1 MAIASDVEIA
11 QAADLK
17 PIAEVAGELGLE
29 PDEIEPYGRFKAKVG
44 LEALQRRSSDEDG
57 RLILVTAMTPTPLGE
72 GKTLTTV
79 GLGQAFARMGKRSV
93 ICLREPSLGPVFGVK
108 GGAAGG
114 GKAQV
119 LPMDEINLHF
129 TGDIHAV
136 TSAHNLLSALLD
148 AHVFHGNGLDLDINQ
163 ITWKR
168 VMDMNDR
175 ALRNIVVGLGG
186 KSHGAPRQDGFMITA
201 ASEIMALL
209 CLASDPVD
217 LKERISRIVVG
228 YTRRGAPVTA
238 GDLDASGAMAL
249 LLKDALKPNLVQ
261 TLEGSP
267 AFIHGGP
274 FGNIAHGTNSI
285 IADRLALKL
294 GDLVVTE
301 AGFGADLGAEKFFN
315 ITARA
320 AGFTV
325 HAVVLVATIRALKL
339 HGGVPFDKKVLA
351 REDVGAV
358 DEGFANLEAH
368 IENLGRFGVPVVVAV
383 NRFASDTDAE
393 VERVKARAAD
403 MGAPC
408 GVHEFHG
415 KGSEG
420 SLEVA
425 EMADDLAR
433 PADKPQTPLYPL
445 DMPLRQ
451 KIETIAKKVYGAG
464 AAAFETAAARSLE
477 RLETL
482 GYGALPV
489 CIAKTQAS
497 LGRELRVGQPQAS
510 GPAQGVHD
518 ECPGRLCLGRGGVR
532 RGDFGQHHADARPR
546 ENPRR
551 RGDGYR
557 LGREDHGAVLTR
569 SLK

>member
-497 LGRELRVGQPQAS
+497 LSDNPKL
-510 GPAQGVHD
+510 
-518 ECPGRLCLGRGGVR
+518 LGRPRGFTMNVR
-532 RGDFGQHHADARPR
+532 DAYVSAGAGFVVAISGNIMQMP
-546 ENPRR
+546 
-551 RGDGYR
+551 GLGKTSAVAGMDIDSDGKITG
-557 LGREDHGAVLTR
+557 LF
-569 SLK
+569 

>member
-1 MAIASDVEIA
+1 MTIASDVEIA
-11 QAADLK
+11 QAAQLK
-17 PIAEVAGELGLE
+17 PIAEVARELGLG

-44 LEALQRRSSDEDG
+44 QEALQRRSGDKDG

-148 AHVFHGNGLDLDINQ
+148 AHVFHGNGLELDINQ

-186 KSHGAPRQDGFMITA
+186 KSHGVPRQDGFMITA

-339 HGGVPFDKKVLA
+339 HGGVPFDKKILA
-351 REDVGAV
+351 KEDVGAV
-358 DEGFANLEAH
+358 DEGFVNLEAH

-425 EMADDLAR
+425 EMANDLAR
-433 PADKPQTPLYPL
+433 STKKPQTPLYPL

-451 KIETIAKKVYGAG
+451 KIETIATKVYGAG
-464 AAAFETAAARSLE
+464 AAAFETAATRNLE
-477 RLETL
+477 RLEAL

-497 LGRELRVGQPQAS
+497 LSDNPKL
-510 GPAQGVHD
+510 
-518 ECPGRLCLGRGGVR
+518 LGRPRGFTMNVR
-532 RGDFGQHHADARPR
+532 DAYVSAGAGFVVATSGNIMQMPGLG
-546 ENPRR
+546 EIPAAA
-551 RGDGYR
+551 GMDIDSDGKITG
-557 LGREDHGAVLTR
+557 LF
-569 SLK
+569 

>member
-420 SLEVA
+420 NLEVA

-497 LGRELRVGQPQAS
+497 LSDNPKL
-510 GPAQGVHD
+510 
-518 ECPGRLCLGRGGVR
+518 LGRPRGFTMNVR
-532 RGDFGQHHADARPR
+532 DAYVSAGAGFVVAISGNIMQMPGLGKT
-546 ENPRR
+546 PAAA
-551 RGDGYR
+551 GMDIDSDGKITG
-557 LGREDHGAVLTR
+557 LF
-569 SLK
+569 

>member
-11 QAADLK
+11 QAAQLK
-17 PIAEVAGELGLE
+17 PIAEVAGELGLG
-29 PDEIEPYGRFKAKVG
+29 PNEIEPYGRFKAKVG

-168 VMDMNDR
+168 VLDMNDR
-175 ALRNIVVGLGG
+175 ALRNTVVGLGG
-186 KSHGAPRQDGFMITA
+186 KAHGVPRQDGFMITA
-201 ASEIMALL
+201 ASEVMALL
-209 CLASDPVD
+209 CLAGDPVD
-217 LKERISRIVVG
+217 LKKRISRIVVG

-238 GDLDASGAMAL
+238 GDLKASGAMAL

-301 AGFGADLGAEKFFN
+301 VGFGADLGAEKFFN
-315 ITARA
+315 ITARV

-325 HAVVLVATIRALKL
+325 HAVVLVATVRALKL

-351 REDVGAV
+351 KEDVGAV

-393 VERVKARAAD
+393 VKRVKARAAD

-433 PADKPQTPLYPL
+433 STKKPQTPLYPL

-451 KIETIAKKVYGAG
+451 KIETIATKVYGAG
-464 AAAFETAAARSLE
+464 AAAFEATATRNLE
-477 RLETL
+477 RLEAL

-497 LGRELRVGQPQAS
+497 LSDNPKL
-510 GPAQGVHD
+510 
-518 ECPGRLCLGRGGVR
+518 LGRP
-532 RGDFGQHHADARPR
+532 RGFTMNIRDAYVSAGAGFVVATSGSVMQMPGLGKS
-546 ENPRR
+546 PAAT
-551 RGDGYR
+551 GMDIDSDGKITG
-557 LGREDHGAVLTR
+557 LF
-569 SLK
+569 

>member
-497 LGRELRVGQPQAS
+497 LSDNPKL
-510 GPAQGVHD
+510 
-518 ECPGRLCLGRGGVR
+518 LGRPRGFTMNVR
-532 RGDFGQHHADARPR
+532 DAYVSAGAGFVVAISGNIMQMPGLGKT
-546 ENPRR
+546 PAAA
-551 RGDGYR
+551 GMDIDSDGKITG
-557 LGREDHGAVLTR
+557 LF
-569 SLK
+569 

>member
-11 QAADLK
+11 QAAKLK
-17 PIAEVAGELGLE
+17 PIAEVAGELGLG

-44 LEALQRRSSDEDG
+44 LEALQRRSGVEDG

-136 TSAHNLLSALLD
+136 TSAHNLLSAMLD
-148 AHVFHGNGLDLDINQ
+148 AHIFHGNGLDLDINQ

-175 ALRNIVVGLGG
+175 ALRNTVVGLGG
-186 KSHGAPRQDGFMITA
+186 KAHGVPRQDGFMITA

-209 CLASDPVD
+209 CLAGDPVD
-217 LKERISRIVVG
+217 LKERISRSVVG

-238 GDLDASGAMAL
+238 GDLKASGAMAL

-325 HAVVLVATIRALKL
+325 HAVVLVATVRALKL

-351 REDVGAV
+351 KEDVGAV

-368 IENLGRFGVPVVVAV
+368 IENLGRFGVPVIVAV

-433 PADKPQTPLYPL
+433 SADKPQTPLYPL

-451 KIETIAKKVYGAG
+451 KIEILATKVYGAD
-464 AAAFETAAARSLE
+464 AAAFEAAATRSLE
-477 RLETL
+477 RLEAL
-482 GYGALPV
+482 GHGALPV
-489 CIAKTQAS
+489 CVAKTQAS
-497 LGRELRVGQPQAS
+497 LSDNPKL
-510 GPAQGVHD
+510 
-518 ECPGRLCLGRGGVR
+518 LGRP
-532 RGDFGQHHADARPR
+532 RGFTMNIRDAYVSAGAGFVVAISGNIMQMPGLGKI
-546 ENPRR
+546 PAAA
-551 RGDGYR
+551 GMDIDSDGTITG
-557 LGREDHGAVLTR
+557 LF
-569 SLK
+569 

>member
-1 MAIASDVEIA
+1 MG
-11 QAADLK
+11 K
-17 PIAEVAGELGLE
+17 
-29 PDEIEPYGRFKAKVG
+29 R
-44 LEALQRRSSDEDG
+44 
-57 RLILVTAMTPTPLGE
+57 PLGE

-497 LGRELRVGQPQAS
+497 LSDNPKL
-510 GPAQGVHD
+510 
-518 ECPGRLCLGRGGVR
+518 LGRPRGFTMNVR
-532 RGDFGQHHADARPR
+532 DAYVSAGAGFVVAISGNIMQMPGLGKT
-546 ENPRR
+546 PAVA
-551 RGDGYR
+551 GMDIDSDGKITG
-557 LGREDHGAVLTR
+557 LF
-569 SLK
+569 

>member
-17 PIAEVAGELGLE
+17 PIAEVAGELGLG

-44 LEALQRRSSDEDG
+44 LEALQRRSGDEDG

-186 KSHGAPRQDGFMITA
+186 KFHGVPRQDGFMITA

-217 LKERISRIVVG
+217 LKERISWIVVG

-408 GVHEFHG
+408 GVHEFHE

-451 KIETIAKKVYGAG
+451 KIETIATKVYGAG
-464 AAAFETAAARSLE
+464 ATAFETAAARSLE

-497 LGRELRVGQPQAS
+497 LSDNPKL
-510 GPAQGVHD
+510 
-518 ECPGRLCLGRGGVR
+518 LGRPRGFTMNVR
-532 RGDFGQHHADARPR
+532 DAYVSAGAGFVVAISGNIMQMPGLGKT
-546 ENPRR
+546 PAAA
-551 RGDGYR
+551 GMDIDSDGKITG
-557 LGREDHGAVLTR
+557 LF
-569 SLK
+569 